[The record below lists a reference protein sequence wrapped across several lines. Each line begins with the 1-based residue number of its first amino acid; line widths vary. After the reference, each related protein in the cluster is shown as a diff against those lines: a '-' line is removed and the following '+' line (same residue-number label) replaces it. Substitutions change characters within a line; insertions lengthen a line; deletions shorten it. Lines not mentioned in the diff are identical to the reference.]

1 MSPSDPTLELHVQR
15 LKALGHAA
23 RLSIVRVVVQGPVE
37 GTPVGEI
44 QARLDI
50 PGSTLSHHLS
60 ELTQAGLLKA
70 ARQGTTIRYAARF
83 EHLRALTDYLW
94 EDCCG
99 GGCRDP
105 HCLCEETK

>member
-1 MSPSDPTLELHVQR
+1 MDTPGTALELQVLR
-15 LKALGHAA
+15 LKALGHAT
-23 RLSIVRVVVQGPVE
+23 RLSIIRLVVQGPVE

-44 QARLDI
+44 QARLAV

-60 ELTQAGLLKA
+60 ELTRAGLLKS

-83 EHLRALTDYLW
+83 DHLRTLTDYLW

-99 GGCRDP
+99 SGRRDSCCP
-105 HCLCEETK
+105 

>member
-1 MSPSDPTLELHVQR
+1 MAATDPTLELHVQR

-44 QARLDI
+44 QAGLGI
-50 PGSTLSHHLS
+50 PASTLSHHIA
-60 ELTQAGLLKA
+60 ELAQAGLLKPTRKA
-70 ARQGTTIRYAARF
+70 TVIRYAACF
-83 EHLRALTDYLW
+83 DQLKELTAYLW

-99 GGCRDP
+99 GGCRDSN
-105 HCLCEETK
+105 CC

>member
-1 MSPSDPTLELHVQR
+1 MTPLDPTLELHVQR

-23 RLSIVRVVVQGPVE
+23 RLSIVRVVVQGPVA

-50 PGSTLSHHLS
+50 PGSTLSHHLA
-60 ELTQAGLLKA
+60 ELTRAHLLVA
-70 ARQGTTIRYAARF
+70 TRQGTTIRYAAHF

-94 EDCCG
+94 EDCCRG
-99 GGCRDP
+99 GGCDP
-105 HCLCEETK
+105 HCRCETD